1 MVQLKVA
8 VAQTCSQ
15 QFGLEKTLSKLES
28 IVIESSSNNAKFIV
42 FPEAFIGGYP
52 KHSTFGTQVG
62 NRDASGRDE
71 FLKYYEGAITIP
83 SETTDRISK
92 IAKDN
97 EMSMII
103 GVIEKDGGTLYCTA
117 IYIDAMGGYVA
128 KHRKLMPTGAER
140 LIWGF
145 GDSSTMKAQD
155 LTVCSAS
162 GGQMNSVK
170 CSATICWEN

>member
-1 MVQLKVA
+1 MVKLRVA

-15 QFGLEKTLSKLES
+15 QFDLEKTLVQLES
-28 IVIESSSNNAKFIV
+28 IVSESASNNAKFIV
-42 FPEAFIGGYP
+42 FPEAYIGGYP

-71 FLKYYEGAITIP
+71 FLRYLEGAICVP
-83 SETTDRISK
+83 SATTDRISK
-92 IAKDN
+92 IARKN
-97 EMSMII
+97 AMSMII

-117 IYIDAMGGYVA
+117 IYIDAKAGYIA

-145 GDSSTMKAQD
+145 GDSSTIEAQA
-155 LTVCSAS
+155 LSVTSSS
-162 GGQMNSVK
+162 GTETSVK